1 MNLCKSLLETEM
13 ISFLKY
19 DSIKGFHIIFSA
31 ITNAHSFSNKCNYLV
46 QSLVSVGGGLMETHW
61 QRKSNTTKTKEFLKS
76 QMFSKKMEA
85 LMSVS
90 QKIFEAET
98 LQEVNYSSMVSRLI
112 NFFFFSLFFFFSS
125 TEPDNIQMYF
135 VDEVY

>member
-1 MNLCKSLLETEM
+1 
-13 ISFLKY
+13 
-19 DSIKGFHIIFSA
+19 
-31 ITNAHSFSNKCNYLV
+31 
-46 QSLVSVGGGLMETHW
+46 
-61 QRKSNTTKTKEFLKS
+61 
-76 QMFSKKMEA
+76 MFSKKMEA